1 MVTFIENIQAE
12 LLFNSYRHKYNE
24 DEQNSGTRWFTSIN
38 SHLEI
43 TETKRDDLESLGY
56 IFFFLIEGNL
66 PWENE
71 KSSTTTLSMK
81 QQIPPAK
88 MCGKCPIEF
97 IMFLNYSRGLRFDEV
112 PDYDYLRRLFRDLA
126 KKHGIVYDW
135 KFDWLK

>member
-1 MVTFIENIQAE
+1 MEVNHSMKLIMGPRYPF
-12 LLFNSYRHKYNE
+12 
-24 DEQNSGTRWFTSIN
+24 WSIN